1 VPEEETVSAR
11 QMRETIRMLDI
22 YDEGEREP
30 LSQKF
35 QTLKPQKKG
44 LGVSAN
50 TPSSSVASSTSGQA
64 ETEAVGTEEAFVVA
78 KQTPLSVELLSVSS
92 SLSPPCLKPAATR
105 PSPVAKKGKGKAK
118 RKNRRGG
125 KAAEGMDGA
134 VKVEKLVDHD

>member
-1 VPEEETVSAR
+1 
-11 QMRETIRMLDI
+11 MRETIRMLDI
-22 YDEGEREP
+22 YDESEREP

-50 TPSSSVASSTSGQA
+50 TPSISTASSTSGHA

-78 KQTPLSVELLSVSS
+78 KQSAPSAELLSVSS
-92 SLSPPCLKPAATR
+92 SLSPRLKPAATR
-105 PSPVAKKGKGKAK
+105 PPPRAKKGKGKAK
-118 RKNRRGG
+118 RKNRRGAG
-125 KAAEGMDGA
+125 KATEGMEEA